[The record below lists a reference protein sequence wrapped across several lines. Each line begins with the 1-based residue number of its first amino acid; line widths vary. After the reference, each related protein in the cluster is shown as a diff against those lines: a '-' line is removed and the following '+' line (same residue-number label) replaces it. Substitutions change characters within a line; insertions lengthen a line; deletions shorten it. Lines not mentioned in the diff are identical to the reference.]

1 MPPFLRVTSCSPS
14 ARARTVTAH
23 SLKAVGMAREDLQV
37 LTAPGRKSRSRGAGR
52 RILRIGPRIASGFV
66 WWRRPLPLLHDLHH
80 GGKILL
86 SQAFSLGSRV
96 GALRQLAELHPGA
109 QPLGLGEAVPHVLE
123 H

>member
-52 RILRIGPRIASGFV
+52 RILRIGPRTASGFGQ
-66 WWRRPLPLLHDLHH
+66 RRPPLPPPP
-80 GGKILL
+80 GPPPPGQTLL
-86 SQAFSLGSRV
+86 SQAFSLGSRG
-96 GALRQLAELHPGA
+96 GALPQPAGLHPGA
-109 QPLGLGEAVPHVLE
+109 QPLGL
-123 H
+123 